1 MHRELRAFALSALD
15 RHIGTVELGEPPG
28 DRKPETVPFAAAAPG
43 GIRAIEAIEDS
54 IERYFGYPLTGVG
67 DSQAHRPTLALERDR
82 ARLRMCQGVLDK
94 VSEHAPKRGIVAFDH
109 DVCAR

>member
-15 RHIGTVELGEPPG
+15 RHIATVEFGEPPG
-28 DRKPETVPFAAAAPG
+28 DRKPEAVPFAAAAPG

-54 IERYFGYPLTGVG
+54 IERCFGYPLTGVG
-67 DSQAHRPTLALERDR
+67 DPQAHRPTLALERERDR

-94 VSEHAPKRGIVAFDH
+94 SS
-109 DVCAR
+109 